1 MAERLTGG
9 LLSEAVNKGFVT
21 NMEELMPAA
30 DLSANAIRRQGL
42 SWSFLDVSGLL
53 LVSANTTKLE
63 ADLLWPRRPV
73 AAAAAL
79 RPQ

>member
-21 NMEELMPAA
+21 NMEELMAA
-30 DLSANAIRRQGL
+30 AGLSANAIRRHGL
-42 SWSFLDVSGLL
+42 SWSFLDVSTVEGL
-53 LVSANTTKLE
+53 LVSAKAKLE
-63 ADLLWPRRPV
+63 ADLFWRRP
-73 AAAAAL
+73 AAEAEL